1 MKVKMANINWFG
13 LAGGVTTIV
22 VIIVSL
28 FYPWWQFTVG
38 TDFLKANAS
47 PVNTNFGFLGT
58 SSPIPL
64 IWALN
69 IVSLLSLTASGIVML
84 IYSFIPTKPYSKHLL
99 GFAYK
104 KPLFTVLFFVV
115 GLLIITLLFGT
126 ILSINVPLMGSTTIT
141 LPTVITSGV
150 TISFP
155 VSAEFQWPFW
165 LAAVAAGL
173 CLAARLYHKRVVTT
187 AQKPEP
193 VKPVE
198 PVAAPTEVP
207 APPPETT
214 AT

>member
-1 MKVKMANINWFG
+1 MKVNIAKINWFG
-13 LAGGVTTIV
+13 LSGGAITIV

-28 FYPWWQFTVG
+28 FYPWWQLTVG
-38 TDFLKANAS
+38 DDFLKANAS

-58 SSPIPL
+58 SFTIPL

-69 IVSLLSLTASGIVML
+69 IVSLLSLTASSIVML

-173 CLAARLYHKRVVTT
+173 CLAARLYHKRVATD
-187 AQKPEP
+187 AQKPALVTPAAAKTEP
-193 VKPVE
+193 
-198 PVAAPTEVP
+198 PTS
-207 APPPETT
+207 PPE
-214 AT
+214 